1 MRNEKVRK
9 RRLLLLMVCL
19 GLAPA
24 APPGCCFCFVDPRV
38 PAADNDDAVDDEDT
52 DDGGGD
58 GRDIFVLACGWFQ
71 ATPTTYYLWL
81 LWTV

>member
-1 MRNEKVRK
+1 MRK
-9 RRLLLLMVCL
+9 RRLILLMVC
-19 GLAPA
+19 LAPA
-24 APPGCCFCFVDPRV
+24 APPPPGGCFGFVDVDPRI